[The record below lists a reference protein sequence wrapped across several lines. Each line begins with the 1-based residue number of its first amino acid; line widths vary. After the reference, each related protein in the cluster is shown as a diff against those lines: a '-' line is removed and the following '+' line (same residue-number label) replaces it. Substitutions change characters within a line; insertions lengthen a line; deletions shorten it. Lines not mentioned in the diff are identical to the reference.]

1 MQSLE
6 TAVRD
11 DEKFVETVCFFGK
24 EGDSQ
29 TKSRLR
35 LNKQMKTK
43 TFQSLPPDKRS
54 MLQAIKRIHYKVY
67 YWAKVDEA
75 IISDILLQ
83 VNVWIVD
90 NENEEVSPIWFTGI
104 FLISYLHFHSN

>member
-6 TAVRD
+6 TALRD
-11 DEKFVETVCFFGK
+11 DEKFVETVCFSGK

-43 TFQSLPPDKRS
+43 TFQSLPPDKIRS
-54 MLQAIKRIHYKVY
+54 RCCKQLSVFTIKFI
-67 YWAKVDEA
+67 
-75 IISDILLQ
+75 
-83 VNVWIVD
+83 
-90 NENEEVSPIWFTGI
+90 TGQE
-104 FLISYLHFHSN
+104 